1 MLSVFFWNKKIT
13 RVSNFVKIRNM
24 VQKLVSN
31 KTIRL
36 EINTEL
42 FSSLRIKCSS
52 NFRKIIKN
60 DLVVN
65 ELILEDCSN

>member
-1 MLSVFFWNKKIT
+1 
-13 RVSNFVKIRNM
+13 M